1 MTESSVQQDTSVRR
15 RIQVLDPRLANQ
27 IAAGEVVERPA
38 SVVKE
43 LVENAI
49 DAGGSR
55 IDIEV
60 EVGGA
65 RLIRVRDDGCGIA
78 EDDLP
83 LSLSRH
89 ATSKIASLEELEGVA
104 SLGFRGEALASVSSV
119 SRLELVSNVEDDP
132 RGGWRVVAE
141 GRNMEPRVTPA
152 PHPRGTSVTVRDLFF
167 NTPARRKFLR
177 TEKTEFGHVE
187 ETFRRQALSRFDI
200 GWTLRHNSK
209 TLHQLPVAE
218 SVEERERRLRSLL
231 GKDFLGNALNLDIA
245 AGGLRL
251 WGWVGLP
258 THSRAQADQQY
269 FFVNGRVVRDRLV
282 AHAIRQAY
290 RDVLFHGR
298 HPVFVLY
305 LEVDPTVVD
314 VNVHPTKHEVRF
326 RDGRMVHDFLF
337 SSLHRALGEAR
348 AGGERDAGQLASDQD
363 GLEVDPTTGEIKT
376 PSTLARES
384 GEASAQPAWQQQPMA
399 LHPRREDATASVTPD
414 RVRAFMDGYRQLHP
428 EHEESL
434 LTPQPGAPQVGG
446 RAAEVALAE
455 RAGEYT
461 ARTLPAAQGSGPR
474 ENRIQNDGG
483 LPAPSDPM
491 AEEDPTQAPPLGF
504 AVAQL
509 HGIYILAQNAQGLV
523 LVDMHA
529 AHERIVYEH
538 MKNQVHGGAL
548 EAQPLL
554 VPVSLAASP
563 AEIETAE
570 SEREAFSR
578 LGVELDAAGPET
590 LLVRQLPALLSDADV
605 EPLIRDMLSDLERY
619 GRSDRIEAHINELL
633 ATMACH
639 GSVRAN
645 RQLTIAEMNAL
656 LRDMER
662 TERSGQC
669 NHGRP
674 TWTQMSLRELD
685 RLFLRGQ

>member
-1 MTESSVQQDTSVRR
+1 MTEPR
-15 RIQVLDPRLANQ
+15 RIRVLDPRLANQ

-49 DAGGSR
+49 DAGSR
-55 IDIEV
+55 RIEV
-60 EVGGA
+60 DLEAGGA
-65 RLIRVRDDGCGIA
+65 RLIRVRDDGSGIG
-78 EDDLP
+78 EEDLP
-83 LSLSRH
+83 LALSRH
-89 ATSKIASLEELEGVA
+89 ATSKILSLEELEGVA
-104 SLGFRGEALASVSSV
+104 SLGFRGEALASISSV
-119 SRLELVSNVEDDP
+119 SRLELVSNTDDDP
-132 RGGWRVVAE
+132 TAGWRVVAE
-141 GRNMEPRVTPA
+141 GRQMEPRVSPA

-187 ETFRRQALSRFDI
+187 EAFRRQALSRFDI
-200 GWTLRHNSK
+200 GWVLRHNQK
-209 TLHQLPVAE
+209 TLHQLRPGDDPVA
-218 SVEERERRLRSLL
+218 RERRIASLL
-231 GKDFLGNALNLDIA
+231 GKGFLENALHLDLGA
-245 AGGLRL
+245 AGLRL

-337 SSLHRALGEAR
+337 SSLHRALSESR
-348 AGGERDAGQLASDQD
+348 AGHPGAGHPGAGHPGAGHPGGEPREAGDDEAPQGGAAGTPAGEGGDRVAERA
-363 GLEVDPTTGEIKT
+363 GL
-376 PSTLARES
+376 
-384 GEASAQPAWQQQPMA
+384 WQQQPMA
-399 LHPRREDATASVTPD
+399 LPGREGERVTPD
-414 RVRAFMDGYRQLHP
+414 RVRAFMDGYRSLHP
-428 EHEESL
+428 DHEESL
-434 LTPQPGAPQVGG
+434 LTPQPASPGAGG
-446 RAAEVALAE
+446 AAAGVALAE
-455 RAGEYT
+455 RQA
-461 ARTLPAAQGSGPR
+461 APVSPRPALPEADDTR
-474 ENRIQNDGG
+474 
-483 LPAPSDPM
+483 
-491 AEEDPTQAPPLGF
+491 APPLGF

-509 HGIYILAQNAQGLV
+509 HGVYILSQSERGLIV
-523 LVDMHA
+523 VDMHA
-529 AHERIVYEH
+529 AHERIVYER
-538 MKNQVHGGAL
+538 MKAQVHGGRL

-563 AEIETAE
+563 AEVATAE
-570 SEREAFSR
+570 AEREAFAR
-578 LGVELDAAGPET
+578 FGVELDVAGPET
-590 LLVRQLPALLSDADV
+590 LLVRQLPALLIDADV
-605 EPLIRDMLSDLERY
+605 EPLVRDMLGDLERY
-619 GRSDRIEAHINELL
+619 GRSDRIEAHLNELL

-645 RQLTIAEMNAL
+645 RQLTLAEMNAL

-674 TWTQMSLRELD
+674 TWTEMSMKDLD